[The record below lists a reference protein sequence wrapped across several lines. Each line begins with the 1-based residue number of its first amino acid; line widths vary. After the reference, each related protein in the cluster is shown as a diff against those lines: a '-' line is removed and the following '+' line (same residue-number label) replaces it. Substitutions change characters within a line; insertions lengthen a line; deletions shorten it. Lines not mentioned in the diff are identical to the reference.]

1 MTDAT
6 NTVWDMVLMRDPS
19 GLSTYT
25 GMKDLNTLNLMNKY
39 WRYDDPNWT

>member
-25 GMKDLNTLNLMNKY
+25 GMNNLKY